1 MPVVSWLGSNS
12 SWMVSGSN
20 SSWMVS
26 GSFIRF
32 QVVPCFSKYLDVL
45 TKKVGRGQNWDNI
58 ATTAIL
64 KAWTRKKQL
73 LQNIY

>member
-1 MPVVSWLGSNS
+1 MVSGSNS

-32 QVVPCFSKYLDVL
+32 QVVPCFSKYIDVL
-45 TKKVGRGQNWDNI
+45 IKKSGKATKCLDYIAAPLMRDEYFYIGRVI
-58 ATTAIL
+58 IITVFP
-64 KAWTRKKQL
+64 
-73 LQNIY
+73 